1 MNIQLSDHFT
11 YRRLI
16 RFTISTVLM
25 LICTS
30 MYSIVDGLFV
40 SNYVGKMPFAATNL
54 IWPVSMGI
62 AAIGFMLGTGGS
74 AIVAKTLGEGKK
86 EKANQY
92 FSMILYFG
100 IIVSVIFSVICFIF
114 TPQIA
119 RMLKAD
125 GELLEHCIVYGRILF
140 ATQTAFILQN
150 MFQSFLVAAE
160 EPVLSLKINIAAGLT
175 NVVFD
180 YLFIAVFEWGVAGAA
195 IATGMG
201 QIVGG
206 IAPFF
211 FFAKGSR
218 NGLRIT
224 WRTKLYKD
232 ILLKTCMNGSSEMVT
247 NLSTSLVNILYNFQ
261 LMKLAGADG
270 VAAFGVI
277 MYVNFIFVA
286 VFMGYSVGSAPI
298 VSYHYG
304 AGNDAEL
311 HNLYRKSKNILMT
324 VRGFRLFSFSF
335 LIMGINIWASSFF
348 TALNNGFVSA
358 AISFLRTFLFQVAAV
373 CFLPLIIGIDGVWT
387 SVLAA
392 ETMALAVTIIFLI
405 KEKKKYRY

>member
-1 MNIQLSDHFT
+1 MCKAGISDTDFIVLYSIVEFEDGCCQRKIAKQYSISRQTVNSSVKKLVQNGCVVLESGKGHDKQIVLTEKGKAMAKQKDHSRDGGRGRRFYAYDRRGEKETFTFECKIYGNFQTKGRRIKIMNIQLSDHFT

-211 FFAKGSR
+211 FFCERKPQWA
-218 NGLRIT
+218 
-224 WRTKLYKD
+224 
-232 ILLKTCMNGSSEMVT
+232 
-247 NLSTSLVNILYNFQ
+247 
-261 LMKLAGADG
+261 ADHLE
-270 VAAFGVI
+270 
-277 MYVNFIFVA
+277 N
-286 VFMGYSVGSAPI
+286 
-298 VSYHYG
+298 
-304 AGNDAEL
+304 E
-311 HNLYRKSKNILMT
+311 T
-324 VRGFRLFSFSF
+324 V
-335 LIMGINIWASSFF
+335 
-348 TALNNGFVSA
+348 
-358 AISFLRTFLFQVAAV
+358 
-373 CFLPLIIGIDGVWT
+373 
-387 SVLAA
+387 
-392 ETMALAVTIIFLI
+392 
-405 KEKKKYRY
+405 

>member
-125 GELLEHCIVYGRILF
+125 G
-140 ATQTAFILQN
+140 
-150 MFQSFLVAAE
+150 
-160 EPVLSLKINIAAGLT
+160 
-175 NVVFD
+175 D
-180 YLFIAVFEWGVAGAA
+180 
-195 IATGMG
+195 
-201 QIVGG
+201 
-206 IAPFF
+206 
-211 FFAKGSR
+211 
-218 NGLRIT
+218 
-224 WRTKLYKD
+224 
-232 ILLKTCMNGSSEMVT
+232 
-247 NLSTSLVNILYNFQ
+247 
-261 LMKLAGADG
+261 ADG
-270 VAAFGVI
+270 VYFAE
-277 MYVNFIFVA
+277 YVSKLSRCR
-286 VFMGYSVGSAPI
+286 GR
-298 VSYHYG
+298 
-304 AGNDAEL
+304 AGFEPEDQ
-311 HNLYRKSKNILMT
+311 YC
-324 VRGFRLFSFSF
+324 G
-335 LIMGINIWASSFF
+335 
-348 TALNNGFVSA
+348 
-358 AISFLRTFLFQVAAV
+358 RTDERCV
-373 CFLPLIIGIDGVWT
+373 
-387 SVLAA
+387 
-392 ETMALAVTIIFLI
+392 
-405 KEKKKYRY
+405 

>member
-119 RMLKAD
+119 RMLKRMAN
-125 GELLEHCIVYGRILF
+125 F
-140 ATQTAFILQN
+140 W
-150 MFQSFLVAAE
+150 
-160 EPVLSLKINIAAGLT
+160 NIASYTEEFFLRRRRR
-175 NVVFD
+175 
-180 YLFIAVFEWGVAGAA
+180 LFC
-195 IATGMG
+195 
-201 QIVGG
+201 
-206 IAPFF
+206 
-211 FFAKGSR
+211 
-218 NGLRIT
+218 RICF
-224 WRTKLYKD
+224 KAF
-232 ILLKTCMNGSSEMVT
+232 
-247 NLSTSLVNILYNFQ
+247 SL
-261 LMKLAGADG
+261 
-270 VAAFGVI
+270 
-277 MYVNFIFVA
+277 
-286 VFMGYSVGSAPI
+286 P
-298 VSYHYG
+298 
-304 AGNDAEL
+304 
-311 HNLYRKSKNILMT
+311 RKS
-324 VRGFRLFSFSF
+324 RF
-335 LIMGINIWASSFF
+335 
-348 TALNNGFVSA
+348 
-358 AISFLRTFLFQVAAV
+358 
-373 CFLPLIIGIDGVWT
+373 
-387 SVLAA
+387 
-392 ETMALAVTIIFLI
+392 
-405 KEKKKYRY
+405 